1 MTNPQSQTTAPAAA
15 MLSIGGSD
23 IDGFEVRAIRAA
35 VVYGEKSRT
44 VLHIHH
50 AVTFGKQDPPSSRD
64 IEARALKL
72 AASEFTRRGVEAGER
87 LKALAVDPET
97 LAAGVEYR
105 VDEKAG
111 RLVALTPPRRRP
123 TRKAASAGSKRRAT
137 KT

>member
-1 MTNPQSQTTAPAAA
+1 MTNPKSQTTAPAAP

-23 IDGFEVRAIRAA
+23 VDGFEAPTVHAA

-50 AVTFGKQDPPSSRD
+50 AVTFGKHEPPSSRD
-64 IEARALKL
+64 LEARALKL
-72 AASEFTRRGVEAGER
+72 AASEFRRRGVEVGEG
-87 LKALAVDPET
+87 LKALAVDPEA

-105 VDEKAG
+105 VDDKAG
-111 RLVALTPPRRRP
+111 RLVPLPPPRRRP
-123 TRKAASAGSKRRAT
+123 TRKAASAGSKRGRK

>member
-1 MTNPQSQTTAPAAA
+1 MTNPKSQTSEPAAA

-23 IDGFEVRAIRAA
+23 IDGFEVGGIRAA

-50 AVTFGKQDPPSSRD
+50 AVTFGKHDPPSSRD

-72 AASEFTRRGVEAGER
+72 AASEFERRGAEAGER

-111 RLVALTPPRRRP
+111 LVPLTPPRRRP
-123 TRKAASAGSKRRAT
+123 TRKAASAGSKRRAQ